1 MASRGSTVE
10 SRESLR
16 VLCDHYYE
24 PVFAYLK
31 RTGRDRDVAHDFF
44 AYLLEGNRFEHLE
57 REKGRFRSYLLG
69 SLKHFLSHRFARSQA
84 AKRGGNAE
92 SYSLNETGAGEVA
105 GGSLPPDAWFDQ
117 QWALALLRLALL
129 RRALARVE
137 LECRDE
143 GNETQFQHLSP
154 WLTGE
159 SEYGDQAELAEK
171 VGVPVNTLKSTIHR
185 LRRRS
190 RKAVKAEISEMLLDS
205 ADVENEMTALF
216 AALKNK

>member
-1 MASRGSTVE
+1 M
-10 SRESLR
+10 
-16 VLCDHYYE
+16 
-24 PVFAYLK
+24 
-31 RTGRDRDVAHDFF
+31 
-44 AYLLEGNRFEHLE
+44 LEGNRFEHLE